1 MRLRYLFHRRRQ
13 TDSRTATLIGDY
25 VQAHANIRHFSPDAQ
40 LPPRLSVRPCKRTIL
55 HPYTSSRPEIAIAD
69 IILRLRICVIHCAS
83 VVLMNETQ
91 SVSQSVDMANLL
103 IPHCSFTVPTV
114 HLPNHIISLISLFIP
129 LFTLFC
135 VVLFTTCVS
144 FCTNYLLSMLIMFI
158 LGLL

>member
-1 MRLRYLFHRRRQ
+1 
-13 TDSRTATLIGDY
+13 
-25 VQAHANIRHFSPDAQ
+25 
-40 LPPRLSVRPCKRTIL
+40 
-55 HPYTSSRPEIAIAD
+55 
-69 IILRLRICVIHCAS
+69 
-83 VVLMNETQ
+83 
-91 SVSQSVDMANLL
+91 MANLL

>member
-25 VQAHANIRHFSPDAQ
+25 VQAHANMTFFPGRQ

-83 VVLMNETQ
+83 VVLMNEN
-91 SVSQSVDMANLL
+91 SVSQSVSR
-103 IPHCSFTVPTV
+103 H
-114 HLPNHIISLISLFIP
+114 
-129 LFTLFC
+129 
-135 VVLFTTCVS
+135 
-144 FCTNYLLSMLIMFI
+144 
-158 LGLL
+158 G